1 MGGNPF
7 VSFNFNFN
15 FIFLLVFVLV
25 LFQFL
30 ITIRGRRVL
39 NQHRSTTGRCRSTLH
54 HEHRSPL
61 HCVDWHSYQT
71 AGMTWFSLLNFYSF
85 YLFTSSDWI
94 TLETMFFKPGGGS
107 YWHFILFWVSV
118 ESFYIVQN
126 GWWTFSWNKPPNHS
140 IAQFLDLLTR
150 WCTEWKSQ
158 SASPANNIHTCW
170 ECLKEPKLTS
180 NLINSNCLSWA
191 WNTLDRIPLA
201 CLEGK
206 SLCVSGSPLSHVQHL
221 ERGGKNID
229 MSGR

>member
-61 HCVDWHSYQT
+61 HCVDRHSYQT

-94 TLETMFFKPGGGS
+94 TLGQCFLSLEEEVTDIVFCFECQLSRFIESKMDDEIFLET
-107 YWHFILFWVSV
+107 
-118 ESFYIVQN
+118 N
-126 GWWTFSWNKPPNHS
+126 R
-140 IAQFLDLLTR
+140 LT
-150 WCTEWKSQ
+150 
-158 SASPANNIHTCW
+158 
-170 ECLKEPKLTS
+170 
-180 NLINSNCLSWA
+180 
-191 WNTLDRIPLA
+191 TL
-201 CLEGK
+201 
-206 SLCVSGSPLSHVQHL
+206 
-221 ERGGKNID
+221 
-229 MSGR
+229 